1 MIVQKYSLDR
11 KGRKHSFGKKL
22 TLLHRWNAW
31 IALFLALTGIV
42 LSIGTIRGELGEG
55 RVWLKQL
62 HIIAGVLSAA
72 LLVLYAPN
80 LFRHLKQIRG
90 MRDRQFNLAVVIVLL
105 IGWIV
110 SGIVLWQ
117 FRQLPTSWANTAI
130 VVHDLFT
137 WIGVP
142 YAIYHSLTRMRWLK
156 TRGSS
161 TQFTIKEHATPMSQT
176 PIDVDHSSAEEGS
189 AASVP
194 ATYRPPITGTPKV
207 TRRVLLKTAIG
218 LGLSAIILPPFY
230 RWLSGTSPI
239 GDSGLMKE
247 DGNVMLPTPTPL
259 PDSKKVIGGG
269 SKGQFRIY
277 TVTPIPSFNSTSWR
291 FKVDGLVDHPLT
303 MNWEQFLQV
312 PRIVQVSDFHCIT
325 GWSVLR
331 NTWEGIRLSDLLDVA
346 GAHRGAK
353 FVKFYSGDGVYTDTL
368 SIEQARENDMLIA
381 VLHDGKPITSPYG
394 GPVRLIVPRMY
405 AYKSVKWL
413 NRIELIDKPH
423 IGYWEARGYENDAW
437 IRT

>member
-1 MIVQKYSLDR
+1 MIVQGQRPDGM
-11 KGRKHSFGKKL
+11 GRKYSFGKKL
-22 TLLHRWNAW
+22 TLLHRWNVW
-31 IALFLALTGIV
+31 VVLVLALTGIV
-42 LSIGTIRGELGEG
+42 LSIGTIRGDLGEG

-62 HIIAGVLSAA
+62 HIIVGVLSAA
-72 LLVLYAPN
+72 LLALYAPN
-80 LFRHLKQIRG
+80 LLRHLKQIRG

-117 FRQLPTSWANTAI
+117 FRRFPTSWANTAL

-137 WIGVP
+137 WIGIP
-142 YAIYHSLTRMRWLK
+142 YSIYHSVTRMRWLK
-156 TRGSS
+156 TKRFS
-161 TQFTIKEHATPMSQT
+161 TKFTIKEHVT
-176 PIDVDHSSAEEGS
+176 PIPEPLIDAHYPSAGKGS
-189 AASVP
+189 DTSALV
-194 ATYRPPITGTPKV
+194 TYRPPITGTPKV
-207 TRRVLLKTAIG
+207 TRRTLLKTAIG
-218 LGLSAIILPPFY
+218 LGLSVIFLPSFY
-230 RWLSGTSPI
+230 RWLTGSSPI
-239 GDSGLMKE
+239 GSSGFMKE
-247 DGNVMLPTPTPL
+247 ERNVMLPPPTPL
-259 PDSKKVIGGG
+259 PDSVKVIGGG
-269 SKGQFRIY
+269 SKGEFRIY

-291 FKVDGLVDHPLT
+291 FQVDGLVDRPLT

-312 PRIVQVSDFHCIT
+312 PRIVQVSDFHCVT

-331 NTWEGIRLSDLLDVA
+331 NTWEGVRLSDLLDIA
-346 GAHRGAK
+346 GAQRGAK

-368 SIEQARENDMLIA
+368 SIEQERENDMLVA

-413 NRIELIDKPH
+413 NRIELMDKPH

-437 IRT
+437 VRT